1 MAEERVQR
9 RLAAIMAADVVGY
22 SRLMGEDEEGTRS
35 KFNDCLNST
44 VKPVLEEQAGRLVKT
59 MGDGFLVEFSSVLG
73 AVQAA
78 LDIQSKWTH
87 RQQGEPQ
94 DQRLELRIGIHS
106 GDVMVEGDD
115 IHGDG
120 VNIAA
125 RLEGLAKP
133 NGICISAMVCEG
145 VRNKLSVDLS
155 DLGEQPLKNIAEPV
169 HVYRIELEGPAGTAE
184 DVTSSDAMFRRPT
197 VAVLPFENL
206 SGDPEEDYFADGLT
220 EDIITALSQW
230 RSFPVIAR
238 NSTFAYKGTSPD
250 IRKVGEEL
258 GARYVIEGSVRKAG
272 NRLRVTAQLINSE
285 NGHHVWA
292 ERFDRNLS
300 DIFDLQDELSQ
311 QIAAIIAPEL
321 EFSQGPE
328 TRIKAPQNLDA
339 WALVQRGYAQIWA
352 LDLDSVLAARKYFE
366 QAIKLDPDYAR
377 AHTGLA
383 FSYHRELWL
392 GHADFSGATRE
403 RFVDAANR
411 AVALDQTDSSAH
423 VILCMAF
430 YWCRELDRGIAEA
443 KRASELN
450 PNDGQAHNLLGHGL
464 TLAGQALEG
473 VSCNERAIRL
483 GPRDPRQGIWMW
495 CLGFSHLTARQ
506 YDDAVEWL
514 ERGIQRQ
521 SGNPDAHLCL
531 ASSFGHLGR
540 VEDARAALETY
551 RRLMPDA
558 SARPLLHWRYR
569 DESDHDHFLDGLH
582 KAGWEG

>member
-1 MAEERVQR
+1 
-9 RLAAIMAADVVGY
+9 
-22 SRLMGEDEEGTRS
+22 MGEDEEGTRS
-35 KFNDCLNST
+35 KFNECLDST
-44 VKPVLEEQAGRLVKT
+44 VMPALEEHAGRLVKT
-59 MGDGFLVEFSSVLG
+59 MGDGFLVEFASVLG

-78 LDIQSKWTH
+78 VDIQSEWSRH
-87 RQQGEPQ
+87 QQDEPP
-94 DQRLELRIGIHS
+94 DKRLELRIGVHS
-106 GDVMVEGDD
+106 GDVIVEGED

-125 RLEGLAKP
+125 RLEGIAKP
-133 NGICISAMVCEG
+133 SGICISAMVREG
-145 VRNKLSVDLS
+145 VRNKLDVELS
-155 DLGEQPLKNIAEPV
+155 DLGERPLKNIAEPV
-169 HVYRIELEGPAGTAE
+169 HVYRLELAGSSGFNEGA
-184 DVTSSDAMFRRPT
+184 SSLDAMFRRPT

-250 IRKVGEEL
+250 IRKVGHDL
-258 GARYVIEGSVRKAG
+258 GARYVIEGSVRKSG
-272 NRLRVTAQLINSE
+272 DRVRVTAQLINSD

-292 ERFDRNLS
+292 ERFDRDLS
-300 DIFDLQDELSQ
+300 DIFELQDELSQ
-311 QIAAIIAPEL
+311 NIAAIVAPEL
-321 EFSQGPE
+321 EFSQAPE
-328 TRIKAPQNLDA
+328 TRTKAPQNLDA

-366 QAIKLDPDYAR
+366 QATGLDPDYAR

-392 GHADFSGATRE
+392 GHAEFSGATRE
-403 RFVDAANR
+403 RFVDAAKR
-411 AVALDQTDSSAH
+411 AVALDETDSSAH
-423 VILCMAF
+423 VIMCMAF

-450 PNDGQAHNLLGHGL
+450 PNDGQAQNLLGHGL

-495 CLGFSHLTARQ
+495 GLGFSHLTARQ

-514 ERGIQRQ
+514 ERSIQRQ
-521 SGNPDAHLCL
+521 PGNPDAHLCL

-540 VEDARAALETY
+540 VEDARAAIETY

-558 SARPLLHWRYR
+558 STRTLLHWPYR
-569 DESDHDHFLDGLH
+569 DESDYDHFVDGLR
-582 KAGWEG
+582 KASWEG